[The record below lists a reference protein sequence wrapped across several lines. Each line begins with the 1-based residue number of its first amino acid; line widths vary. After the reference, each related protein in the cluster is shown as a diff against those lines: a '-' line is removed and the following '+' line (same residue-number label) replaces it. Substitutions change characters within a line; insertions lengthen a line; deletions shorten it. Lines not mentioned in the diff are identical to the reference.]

1 MTEIG
6 ERGVNLSGGQKQRIA
21 LARAL
26 YAFADIYLMDDV
38 LSALD
43 AEVGKFVFENLICG
57 DLKDKTRILVTH
69 ATYLLHRC
77 DEVIVMKDGAI
88 QAHGK
93 FKDVKKHPAYIE
105 YSTHDKKDENNE
117 LEPENEEATV
127 QKIEVNNET
136 TTKFAKKSYFSIN
149 RAQKSQIRH
158 DHHGDQVFEDF
169 GLLPATKSTLDRQE
183 SVDDGIDMAERD
195 REEMEEAEADMR
207 EMINKQKRNMESDAL
222 KGKLVVAESKRQGL
236 PSI

>member
-1 MTEIG
+1 MFGKEYDEEKYINSVVKSGFFADLKNLASQDMTEIG

-77 DEVIVMKDGAI
+77 DEVLVMKDGTI

-93 FKDVKKHPAYIE
+93 FKDIKTHPAFIE
-105 YSTHDKKDENNE
+105 YSTHEKKNTEE
-117 LEPENEEATV
+117 ILNEEATV
-127 QKIEVNNET
+127 EKIEVNLET
-136 TTKFAKKSYFSIN
+136 KTKFAKKSYFSIN
-149 RAQKSQIRH
+149 REKKSH
-158 DHHGDQVFEDF
+158 F
-169 GLLPATKSTLDRQE
+169 RQE
-183 SVDDGIDMAERD
+183 NAGE
-195 REEMEEAEADMR
+195 
-207 EMINKQKRNMESDAL
+207 
-222 KGKLVVAESKRQGL
+222 
-236 PSI
+236 